1 MYGFESVRTGQ
12 KEHMCFT
19 STGAQVQYAA
29 YANEKMI
36 EFACHKTANAPKPFK
51 YLVAK
56 NFIKLEVLF
65 LFKAYF
71 E

>member
-1 MYGFESVRTGQ
+1 MRFVISLYFENFKNLG
-12 KEHMCFT
+12 
-19 STGAQVQYAA
+19 
-29 YANEKMI
+29 NEKMI

-51 YLVAK
+51 CLVAK